1 MKKEKIFKNA
11 STKVVIIAAIIL
23 ILIGG
28 FFIFLTNK
36 KIAEKKQPKTWVETF
51 KNPIDPNTQPEKHKE
66 VYEKIQKIVHFP
78 VKYPTK
84 LPEGYKLVRVD
95 VSGGGSIA
103 KYSAKQ
109 GDFEL
114 HEGIFEGA
122 PGEKI
127 RLFNGTEATFL
138 SYFVPSKGNLN
149 LLFFGYDST
158 TGAKYMIQSYNLNK
172 QKLTE
177 IANFILKAK

>member
-1 MKKEKIFKNA
+1 MNKKNFFQNA
-11 STKVVIIAAIIL
+11 STKVIIIAAIIL

-78 VKYPTK
+78 IKYPTK

-95 VSGGGSIA
+95 VSGAFVKDVGGFIA
-103 KYSAKQ
+103 VYKGPK
-109 GDFEL
+109 GDFQL
-114 HEGIFEGA
+114 TEGSGDLGGLIG
-122 PGEKI
+122 GEKVI
-127 RLFNGTEATFL
+127 LTNGEIA
-138 SYFVPSKGNLN
+138 YFWRYKGSKGMVN
-149 LLFFGYDST
+149 LLWFGGKWT
-158 TGAKYMIQSYNLNK
+158 I
-172 QKLTE
+172 
-177 IANFILKAK
+177 F